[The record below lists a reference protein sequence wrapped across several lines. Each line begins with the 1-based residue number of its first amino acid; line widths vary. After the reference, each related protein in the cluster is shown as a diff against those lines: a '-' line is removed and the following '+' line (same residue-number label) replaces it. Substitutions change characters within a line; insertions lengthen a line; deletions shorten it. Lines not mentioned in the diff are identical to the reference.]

1 MPLMQS
7 EGRRGTGITGT
18 QEAGRNAATG
28 RGWTATAANGDPE
41 KTGIMCKQ
49 LVVKIACAFIWS
61 YAVSMVQNRKV
72 KIICVTDK
80 ESLSIKE

>member
-28 RGWTATAANGDPE
+28 RG
-41 KTGIMCKQ
+41 
-49 LVVKIACAFIWS
+49 
-61 YAVSMVQNRKV
+61 
-72 KIICVTDK
+72 
-80 ESLSIKE
+80 